1 MHFDVTEFYL
11 KAPLVALA
19 DLAKEPY
26 KLILQNKSV
35 KSIFEQRDKKK
46 ETALLLSIGD
56 SLLIDTKAL
65 TAFLRSTRKRRLVNV
80 EKVNRKNES
89 YL

>member
-1 MHFDVTEFYL
+1 M
-11 KAPLVALA
+11 ALA

-80 EKVNRKNES
+80 EKVNRKMKAT
-89 YL
+89 YLICFLPGL